1 LERSIRRVSHDDK
14 EQRLTIR
21 VHPEVALYLMEEEP
35 KFMRHLQR
43 TAGLDIDLRDDP
55 IISMDEF
62 RLVSQ
67 PAGRDVTERY
77 AVA

>member
-1 LERSIRRVSHDDK
+1 VAHDDK

-35 KFMRHLQR
+35 RFLRHLQR
-43 TAGLDIDLRDDP
+43 TASMDIDLRDDP